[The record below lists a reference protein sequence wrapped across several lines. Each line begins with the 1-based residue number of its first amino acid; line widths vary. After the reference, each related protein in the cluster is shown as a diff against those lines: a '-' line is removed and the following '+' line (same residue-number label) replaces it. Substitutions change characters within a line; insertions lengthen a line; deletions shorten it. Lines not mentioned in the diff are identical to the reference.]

1 MFATP
6 SHSLH
11 LSHPVLFVTTLTMFN
26 RLFERAASCVGF
38 DFMAHPFWDKYL
50 EYEERFEASSDRIF
64 AILARIVDI
73 PLYHFGRY
81 HERFRL
87 IAQSQPSSA
96 AVSPELLAQFQAEIM
111 ATTGPNVDIE
121 PQLRARVD
129 AYHLQ
134 NYQKISTETAERW
147 NFEQLIKRPYFH
159 VTELDEEQLT
169 NWRNYLDFEES
180 KGDYQR
186 TVFLYERCLTTAA
199 YYDEFWL
206 RYARWMSAQSD
217 KSEDVRN
224 IYLRACI
231 YAPIAKPTV
240 RVQWALLEE
249 MSVRAEVAMAI
260 YSAILETIPG
270 NVDIIN
276 AWANCVRRTKG
287 LDAAKAIYH
296 TQIASPSVNHQ
307 TKAILVTELARLIW
321 NSHQAGA
328 ADEARQLYRNNQRVY
343 QDSPIF
349 WSSFLDFEISQPTE
363 PETHHARVKGV
374 LEDIRHK
381 SKLPAAVVKD
391 LAQVYMTYLLAQGI
405 KDVAKEY
412 LALDKEING

>member
-1 MFATP
+1 
-6 SHSLH
+6 
-11 LSHPVLFVTTLTMFN
+11 
-26 RLFERAASCVGF
+26 
-38 DFMAHPFWDKYL
+38 MAHPFWDKYL

-87 IAQSQPSSA
+87 IAQSQPLTA
-96 AVSPELLAQFQAEIM
+96 AVTPELLAQLQAEVV
-111 ATTGPNVDIE
+111 AANGPNTDIE
-121 PQLRARVD
+121 SQLRARVD
-129 AYHLQ
+129 AHHLQ
-134 NYQKISTETAERW
+134 NYQKIQTETAERW

-159 VTELDEEQLT
+159 VTELDDEQME
-169 NWRNYLDFEES
+169 NWRKYLDFEEG

-186 TVFLYERCLTTAA
+186 IVFLYERCLTTAA

-249 MSVRAEVAMAI
+249 MSGRAEVAMAI
-260 YSAILETIPG
+260 YAAILDTVPG

-276 AWANCVRRTKG
+276 AWANCVRRTNG
-287 LDAAKAIYH
+287 LDAAKATYH
-296 TQIASPSVNHQ
+296 AQLASAGINHQ
-307 TKAILVTELARLIW
+307 TKAVLLTELARLVW
-321 NSHQAGA
+321 NSHKAGA
-328 ADEARQLYRNNQRVY
+328 AEEARQLYRNNQKTY
-343 QDSPIF
+343 QDSAFF
-349 WSSFLDFEISQPTE
+349 WASFLDFEISQPTE
-363 PETHHARVKGV
+363 AERHHARVKGV

-381 SKLPAAVVKD
+381 SKLPAAVIKE
-391 LAQVYMTYLLAQGI
+391 LAHTYMTYLLAQGT